1 MNRTRYG
8 ALLEASLRKEQNPRQ
23 GVKSLKPSRAS
34 VSKLAGKPEST
45 PSINIT
51 WLRKR
56 EIENR

>member
-1 MNRTRYG
+1 MKQTRYG
-8 ALLEASLRKEQNPRQ
+8 ALLEASLRKAQNPRQ

>member
-23 GVKSLKPSRAS
+23 GVKSLKPLRAS